1 MGMGTWGYHNRAM
14 RLTFLT
20 LLVLIGYASLVPLE
34 GGRRKG
40 NRGKPRTGAAE
51 VKDAAAVTDDA
62 AADTGDAAAED
73 AGDGAAADAGDGAEP
88 AEGAETAEGD
98 DAGAAEEGAD
108 DGAGDDPAATED
120 DGAAAEADT
129 GADTAEPAGDDGA
142 ADDGTADDAGGP
154 EAADAPAA
162 EGELSFQVSDS
173 DSGKAM
179 AEKVINRLKEL
190 NAWLEGVVTYW
201 DNKAVMPEQV
211 PRMLGLM
218 VT

>member
-1 MGMGTWGYHNRAM
+1 MGGTWGYHNRAM

-51 VKDAAAVTDDA
+51 VKDAAAATDDA

-88 AEGAETAEGD
+88 AEGAETA
-98 DAGAAEEGAD
+98 
-108 DGAGDDPAATED
+108 DG
-120 DGAAAEADT
+120 
-129 GADTAEPAGDDGA
+129 
-142 ADDGTADDAGGP
+142 AGGP

-201 DNKAVMPEQV
+201 DNKASDAGAGAEDA
-211 PRMLGLM
+211 GA
-218 VT
+218 

>member
-1 MGMGTWGYHNRAM
+1 MGYSRFGFMGTLAYHNRAM

-51 VKDAAAVTDDA
+51 VTDAA

-108 DGAGDDPAATED
+108 DGAGDD
-120 DGAAAEADT
+120 
-129 GADTAEPAGDDGA
+129 
-142 ADDGTADDAGGP
+142 
-154 EAADAPAA
+154 
-162 EGELSFQVSDS
+162 
-173 DSGKAM
+173 
-179 AEKVINRLKEL
+179 
-190 NAWLEGVVTYW
+190 
-201 DNKAVMPEQV
+201 
-211 PRMLGLM
+211 
-218 VT
+218 

>member
-1 MGMGTWGYHNRAM
+1 MGLAYHNRAM

-20 LLVLIGYASLVPLE
+20 LLVLIGHASLVPLE

-51 VKDAAAVTDDA
+51 VKDAAAATDDA

-108 DGAGDDPAATED
+108 DGA
-120 DGAAAEADT
+120 
-129 GADTAEPAGDDGA
+129 

-154 EAADAPAA
+154 EAADTPAA

-201 DNKAVMPEQV
+201 DNKASDAGAGAED
-211 PRMLGLM
+211 
-218 VT
+218 